1 MDDLAL
7 LERTARQQE
16 TKYYGKYRAFV
27 VDNKDPDKRGRVTLS
42 VPSVLGEATTTW
54 ALPCLPYGGGSDF
67 GFVAVPPVG
76 AQVLAEFMEGDVST
90 PLWTG
95 TFWRT
100 SSEVPAEFA
109 GGDEPT
115 VKVMKT
121 ESGHLLTF
129 EDKNGDEAI
138 VLQSAKQAKIEMD
151 SKGSIVLNDS
161 KGSKVT
167 LDADGNKLT
176 IEDANGNSLELSSSG
191 FTLKDLN
198 GNEVSGAASGITVK
212 STTVQIQGQM
222 VQIGGSGGE
231 PLIKGTTFL
240 AMFNA
245 HTHNCTA
252 PGAPSGPPVPPL
264 TPTVLSTAATTT

>member
-7 LERTARQQE
+7 LERTARQQD
-16 TKYYGKYRAFV
+16 TKYYGKYRGFV
-27 VDNKDPDKRGRVTLS
+27 VDNKDPDKRGRVTLT
-42 VPSVLGEATTTW
+42 VPSVLGEATSTW
-54 ALPCLPYGGGSDF
+54 ALPCLPYGGGSGF

-76 AQVLAEFMEGDVST
+76 SQVLVEFMEGDIST

-100 SSEVPAEFA
+100 ASEVPPEFTD
-109 GGDEPT
+109 GDEPT

-129 EDKNGDEAI
+129 EDKSGDEAI
-138 VLQSAKQAKIEMD
+138 ILQSAKQAKIEMD
-151 SKGSIVLNDS
+151 SKGSVLLTDA

-167 LDADGNKLT
+167 LDADANTLT
-176 IEDANGNSLELSSSG
+176 IEDANGNSLEFSSSG
-191 FTLKDLN
+191 FTCKDLN
-198 GNEVSGAASGITVK
+198 GNEITGAAAGITVK
-212 STTVQIQGQM
+212 STMVTIQGQM
-222 VQIGGSGGE
+222 VAIGGSGGE
-231 PLIKGTTFL
+231 PLVKGTTFL

-264 TPTVLSTAATTT
+264 TPAVLSIAATTT